1 MVKLTETFKCTNC
14 EESFNIDDVNYSEEL
29 DQSYC
34 DACCD
39 SMESDEYEAKVD
51 HMMSVMEDRD

>member
-1 MVKLTETFKCTNC
+1 MTETFKCINC
-14 EESFNIDDVNYSEEL
+14 EEFFNVDDENYSEEL

-39 SMESDEYEAKVD
+39 SMESDEYEARVD
-51 HMMSVMEDRD
+51 HMQGVMEAMD

>member
-1 MVKLTETFKCTNC
+1 MTETFKCTNC

-51 HMMSVMEDRD
+51 HMMSIEEARD